1 MKKRS
6 AVRSESVRRP
16 STAAAGM
23 TSVVAAALV
32 AAAHAA
38 NAAQDS
44 APAAAVPPAPSA
56 TTPAPQAQS
65 PRIRFNFKGQTYDQ
79 ILDYFSRVTGYP
91 VVRETEVP
99 KGTVDYIYPKDYSL
113 DEALQTLNVLLQTQS
128 CMLRVEGGRL
138 FLQKLDDMKREN
150 VPTFIGTIP
159 AQVTDDT
166 IVTVVLP
173 LLNAQAKPV
182 AEQLKNLIASYGSV
196 TALEQQNAVLV
207 VETAA
212 QVRRLQS
219 IIDELDRQDVENV
232 IEFIPI
238 QHAKAT
244 VLMGSLQALMGERVV
259 EYVLNPADGK
269 RTKVE
274 ENRVAGL
281 VVAADDR
288 TNAIVARGS
297 RAKIDQ
303 LKQSIE
309 LLDVPVAEGAAPTA
323 SGGRG
328 MKTFQVAKVKA
339 PLAKERLEQLFAAY
353 PADKKPTIVALPEA
367 ERVTIVGDLG
377 AIDDAERFI
386 LEMEGFDPASIKRG
400 STVRER
406 LRGDRALAALELQ
419 SASPDAI
426 LAAAKSLL
434 SKRQQDEI
442 SLVAGPDGRTVLVA
456 GDSTDIAGIRAIIET
471 LDRPANVERQVRLMR
486 VASTDPEAVIT
497 RTRELYEQQTPAADP
512 TRSLR
517 IELDAASRELVLIGS
532 AQSIGRFTEL
542 LTQVDGARSIERET
556 RQLPMTNALPSSIA
570 PQLRELAKT
579 VLDPRD
585 GTAFTPPSVEPLDAL
600 KSILVSGT
608 PSAVAQ
614 VQSLAAGLDRPSR
627 DAFAFRA
634 IAISGMDAQKL
645 VERTTAIYA
654 QLAKGGDEEIAAP
667 TVEIDGASGS
677 LLVSGRRE
685 AVALFETALAQA
697 RQLMPPPRTG
707 KIVPMRAALAA
718 DVAAKLEPLLAS
730 AVMVDPARTV
740 PPAEIKVIEPTN
752 SLFMVG
758 ESAQLAMIESF
769 VRDLDVAAPDALPPL
784 RLLQL
789 RGGDAAQV
797 AAMLTQRFD
806 TRAPEIRRA
815 KPVRVEADST
825 TNTLVV
831 TAHAEIFDEIRT
843 LIEDM
848 NRAGETGMA
857 PTRETFVVA
866 LKSAKAQELAT
877 ALDRLYPP
885 PPVPLDARG
894 RPLPH
899 LQKQKE
905 VFVAA
910 DSVTNSLIVEAPKE
924 RRASFEELV
933 NTLDRTPLPP
943 QAELR
948 TYRVEKGDIE
958 RISQSLRD
966 LAARGMLSKP
976 GVDGGKPVEV
986 LIQTE
991 PMSRT
996 LIIAGDT
1003 TTFEKTEQLLKQLQA
1018 VRVKR
1023 GVRVIDTQGANPAEL
1038 LAKALKLAGL
1048 DDSVAASAVSA
1059 AASAPSVAPAQ
1070 VSTPSSTDPA
1080 VNAATTADA
1089 TPPST
1094 EPVPAATVVVAE
1106 AVLETEIDSTNGTI
1120 IASGEEEPL
1129 ARFSDA
1135 CTQLLVA
1142 MSPGADV
1149 RIIPLSHAKAADAKA
1164 SIEGLAASRLG
1175 QAAGFAREPA
1185 IEVLDKTN
1193 ALMVAADSR
1202 QHELLA
1208 VLVKNLDVPSGATP
1222 PMRILQLRTA
1232 DASTLATA
1240 LTAQYAARSLDEKAA
1255 KPVSITAEPQTN
1267 ALIVAAHPD
1276 LLPEIQVIIEDLNG
1290 ATRQTATDREIR
1302 IFSLKVARAA
1312 ELAKTIDEMYPAP
1325 PVPVDP
1331 RGRARPELT
1340 PPREVVV
1347 RSDAQ
1352 TNSLIVDAPIARMP
1366 GFEKL
1371 VEQLDRAQAMP
1382 EAEIRTWRLSDAN
1395 LEAIAKTIRDLATG
1409 GQLGT
1414 DGSTTVVSVE
1424 PVSKTLVVS
1433 GPPSVFLKVE
1443 QVVRGVEGAAQPAT
1457 TLRVFKLKVA
1467 KAEALAPIVRS
1478 ALEGRLAQIEP
1489 TLSVKSARVLD
1500 VAADKRSNALIVS
1513 APDALIPVVEA
1524 LVLQLDEGS
1533 ASVGDPVVR
1542 VRPLMYADAT
1552 QVAVSLTQALSSAM
1566 NPLTHEPLAV
1576 KVIAAAG
1583 TNALLLV
1590 GPASDLEET
1599 EKLITPLDER
1609 PTLDSVDAKTF
1620 PLAHTDS
1627 TRIAPL
1633 VQRLLADQQ
1642 DTDPRIVLER
1652 MRRNR
1657 GQLDST
1663 PPVRV
1668 EADART
1674 NSLIVSGAARIM
1686 SVAEGLIKQ
1695 LDREGDDAT
1704 RTWAVFTPT
1713 KATAATLVDEARKI
1727 LESTNGSGLAR
1738 VELSALPQS
1747 GTIVIVGTAE
1757 GSTRARELL
1766 TELDAKA
1773 FGTPDV
1779 DFRVV
1784 QLKHTSPDVVVAAL
1798 NAVLLDR
1805 SRWPAH
1811 LLAAAKA
1818 GAPVMEPK
1826 VVADPLNARVIVTAP
1841 TELMALATEVIEQ
1854 LDVPRTGD
1862 TPIEIRVYPLSQAS
1876 ATDVSKAV
1884 EQALSARAAAEPNRR
1899 RASVSAEPTS
1909 NSLVVAADPAQLDEV
1924 DAVIRAIDVRG
1935 PRDAARVRT
1944 VFLKQ
1949 ARAAQLAP
1957 LVEQLLAGEERR
1969 TERLRPSGA
1978 LPSADPPL
1986 RVIAD
1991 ERLNA
1996 VVISAMPS
2004 ALDAAEEML
2013 KQLDSEHNRET
2024 DRTVRVL
2031 TLKNAEVDEVAKS
2044 LVDLFETDDGTETP
2058 PVIRVNASSNSLL
2071 VRATEKQYAMIESIV
2086 SKLDG
2091 ASIATTRTM
2100 RSVALDP
2107 TKGDA
2112 EEMARLLRRLM
2123 ESNEGEVEVISVEE
2137 LLKRYDS
2144 DKKPAAGS
2152 QGRSGEGRSG
2162 EPSPASGLL
2171 WPPRL
2176 PARMAFV
2183 SSVFAQNATPPAA
2196 ETAAQDADKAATQG
2210 VTVAV
2215 DKKSNSLLLLG
2226 SPREIERALKLV
2238 EQASKSLPGEGSK
2251 IRAIRL
2257 SASSDP
2263 TAIASVVV
2271 GALARMTPAG
2281 GVAGD
2286 LAKRVAVVPDP
2297 DTRSLLVVSS
2307 DRDFEAVGQL
2317 VATLARG
2324 QQAEAVVV
2332 KSCVLRSAGAERVA
2346 EALRAIT
2353 AQTGGAKLRALA
2365 VTLANEGGDGAQG
2378 EITFDP
2384 SKLRVV
2390 VERGANAITVVGS
2403 PEAVAFADR
2412 FIAFA
2417 DREERSVAPEI
2428 RILPLK
2434 YAKASELARSLQ
2446 AIYSARGR
2454 SLSQQGL
2461 VVSVPEFT
2469 ADDRTNT
2476 LMIAGAAESA
2486 PEIERIV
2493 ARLDE
2498 PTVTGKSP
2506 LETISLSHAR
2516 PSSVVTTIQTLVID
2530 LDPERKEQTQI
2541 VADDAAGVMLVRAQ
2555 PEVLDEIRSLVK
2567 EIDRSAMRQHAI
2579 RPIKLER
2586 ADAMRVAT
2594 ALQRLFDDRARLGS
2608 GARNNGGQ
2616 RSVSIVGD
2624 TRSSTLFV
2632 AADEEAFTEIAELAK
2647 GFDAP
2652 DAAKAYDFKVLTLK
2666 HGRAGDLARTVENL
2680 VFEMGGGG
2688 DTEDIVSVRADER
2701 RNVLIVT
2708 GRGDRFALVTEIVET
2723 LDAPAA
2729 EGEVRTVKTY
2739 DAKFGDLEQV
2749 ALLVRDT
2756 LGERP
2761 QRPWETQAV
2770 TSGSRVIAV
2779 PRARHLVVRATAA
2792 QHAEINTLIDSL
2804 ATTLVNEGRVTAI
2817 VPVEF
2822 APPAELAATL
2832 KQFLDDRAAGAA
2844 GAQSAVT
2851 IVPSASGGALLVA
2864 GSTEEVGTVRDLVSR
2879 LDSPQAGGERTSDI
2893 VVLKKG
2899 QATDIARMVS
2909 EQFRGRGGA
2918 ASATSGVNITP
2929 DVRTNSILVSA
2940 PNATFEQVRALIER
2954 LDAPAS
2960 AEETIIRTFPLKSAK
2975 AEEAVRVLTQAL
2987 QLDPKGRTQGV
2998 AVKIDESS
3006 PAVQV
3011 NARVVADKRS
3021 NAIIVTASAESLPVI
3036 EKLLSQLEETP
3047 VKSSIEFRIID
3058 LNHAI
3063 ASDVAATLDRLVSQ
3077 EKPTA
3082 DAPEP
3087 PRIEADSA
3095 ENRLIVAAAPEQ
3107 FETILEVVKAVD
3119 VPSTRARKTEI
3130 VPLTHAKA
3138 RGVEEALGY
3147 FYGRF
3152 AIDAESPAK
3161 QSVRIVGDEAT
3172 NSLVISAEESEWPA
3186 IRELVVKLDSEQYD
3200 GSRQLRVVG
3209 LKHADAKSV
3218 ANAINEAFRVQQ
3230 QQQPQQ
3236 NPQGK
3241 PNEGQPT
3248 QAVVAQQKPEEIV
3261 SASADEYSNNLV
3273 IAASPA
3279 NMRKIES
3286 IVAQLDQPDFSQ
3298 LPPPRLITVRYG
3310 NPEQLAR
3317 SIERVYG
3324 PSRESGRDRGLRIV
3338 GDATSNAL
3346 IIRASDEDF
3355 AQISAIAEA
3364 LQQQATEQGLQVHLL
3379 KLTNAPASRV
3389 AAAIRDAFQQRAR
3402 QAGLSLS
3409 IQIDTTANGLVVAT
3423 TGPIFEEIKALVEQM
3438 DAMAPDSTKGIFI
3451 IDLVNTSPESAK
3463 KIIEEIGLDKPQ
3475 PLDSV
3480 SKVISEPLKVSV
3492 ASGRSALVIVANPAD
3507 RDTIVSLLK
3516 SIDTDPPM
3524 ADAEVRIVRM
3534 KNAAAVSIATTL
3546 NAMITQSAAPAA
3558 GGANKPSELAR
3569 ALQEQVRRLRIQ
3581 PDGAT
3586 AAIALDLQKPV
3597 KVLADA
3603 MSNSL
3608 ILASTP
3614 DNVRA
3619 LEEAAKLFDTLPVT
3633 DAAIVRVFPLEN
3645 IQATQFARIVRELF
3659 AQGKQIGVLQGTQV
3673 KARAGGATGEALA
3686 QDLAMSVDDRTNTVV
3701 VAGKEESVALV
3712 EVLRERLDSQVAV
3725 GWIEPRIVKL
3735 QYADARDVAATLKA
3749 VLVDGSTKLPESGP
3763 LQKQVGRI
3771 RVARAAADGA
3781 AAVAVESDMFVPFTQ
3796 LVIQPDSTTNSLL
3809 LVGSTQNLEVVLELL
3824 KQLDTEAAAPGALVR
3839 IYPLENASASRI
3851 GPLLVQLF
3859 DQQFAAKAIRAEDR
3873 VRVVPD
3879 ERLNS
3884 IVVSTSGRSFAVLE
3898 ELLKS
3903 LDQRVSPD
3911 IREIRTMDLVNASAP
3926 RLAAILQKMMD
3937 ARVDRL
3943 KKASPETADLE
3954 RATIASDE
3962 RTNQLLIA
3970 AGADAFDV
3978 IRALVAD
3985 LDTPELLEESGVD
3998 VVAVKKANLDRL
4010 SISIGQILDRR
4021 YAELTP
4027 EIAKKVKPLVIADPR
4042 TSSLL
4047 VAGGP
4052 EDVAIVRQ
4060 IVAKLDEIPSNPA
4073 IGVHVLALAAARA
4086 ESIAPRIQQLMRERA
4101 TSLGVSQTPSDAV
4114 SVVPDVASNSLIV
4127 AASEENLEVVKG
4139 LVDLLA
4145 KAAQEQLAGR
4155 PFEVIVLKKT
4165 TASEMVRM
4173 LDEMYVAE
4181 ENRRRGANSVQV
4193 NADARL
4199 NAIIASGPEAD
4210 ITAIQRLVAELDGA
4224 KPQSVV
4230 EIKYI
4235 TLHGA
4240 NVQETVGLIQSVLSG
4255 NSLAGRGGQQATI
4268 VKYLKQLDGTEA
4280 AGTEPGEIEMEI
4292 SAATRQSI
4300 SLTPDIRTNTV
4311 IVRAPKDSME
4321 LIERMIRDLDDSTSG
4336 SQNIRIFR
4344 LVNADADAM
4353 ARILKELFNLRQ
4365 AGNLYVLKPRED
4377 ADPAALNSADPA
4389 ITAAASAGAS
4399 TIGSDLTLVPD
4410 DRQQLSITVDDRT
4423 NSLLVSGTPNYLE
4436 LVETVVK
4443 ELDLLEANQRDTEV
4457 YKLKNA
4463 TATEVAR
4470 VVNEFVSE
4478 DQRKILETLSTD
4490 ELPSA
4495 SKLLEREVTV
4505 VGDQKS
4511 NTVLV
4516 NASPRYLE
4524 KVRAIIDE
4532 LDVDPPQ
4539 VLIQVLLAEVS
4550 LDTTDSIGPELGRAR
4565 FGDVTAV
4572 TGMGNLPGIGGR
4584 TGNQLLGSLFTNSG
4598 TPNVAIGSED
4608 FELLINALASQSRV
4622 QVLSNPS
4629 VMVENNSKGFIQVGE
4644 TVRLPDSVSFS
4655 AAGQQSSVTAEDIG
4669 ILLNVTPSINPEGFV
4684 RMQIEPEISRLSL
4697 QTTQISEN
4705 FNSPVVTRR
4714 RATTTVTVKDGQ
4726 TVVIGGLISDRFER
4740 VDKKIPFLGDIPL
4753 VGALFRQFK
4762 ENSSKTEL
4770 LIVLTPH
4777 VIRSPGAGGDGGAA
4791 LSSEAVK
4798 KLTLPAELLEQIRK
4812 GELQGMS
4819 VKTSSDGS
4827 VQAPIG
4833 APSEGD
4839 AVDAPVA
4846 EKTAE
4851 KTAEPAAEPTKKSE
4865 LNPSA
4870 PATQPTTQPIT
4881 QPTSEPAPAPAR
4893 SR

>member
-1 MKKRS
+1 MKKRPAAHSETATRRSS
-6 AVRSESVRRP
+6 AS
-16 STAAAGM
+16 AALVP
-23 TSVVAAALV
+23 VVAAALV
-32 AAAHAA
+32 VTA

-44 APAAAVPPAPSA
+44 APAVAVPPSVPVIA
-56 TTPAPQAQS
+56 TTQSTQS

-91 VVRETEVP
+91 VVREVEAP

-113 DEALQTLNVLLQTQS
+113 DEALQTLNVLLQTQN
-128 CMLRVEGGRL
+128 CMLRVESGRM

-173 LLNAQAKPV
+173 LLNAQSKGV
-182 AEQLKNLIASYGSV
+182 AEQLKNLVASYGSV
-196 TALEQQNAVLV
+196 TALEQQNAILV

-212 QVRRLQS
+212 QVRRLQR
-219 IIDELDRQDVENV
+219 IIDELDRSDVENV

-238 QHAKAT
+238 MHAKAPE
-244 VLMGSLQALMGERVV
+244 LMKSLQALMGERVI
-259 EYVLNPADGK
+259 EYVVNPADGK
-269 RTKVE
+269 KTKIE

-288 TNAIVARGS
+288 TNSIVARGS

-303 LKQSIE
+303 LKQTIE
-309 LLDVPVAEGAAPTA
+309 LLDVPVVGGAAPTA

-339 PLAKERLEQLFAAY
+339 PIAKERLEQLFAAY
-353 PADKKPTIVALPEA
+353 PPDKKPTIVALPEA

-386 LEMEGFDPASIKRG
+386 LEMEGFDPAKMPRG

-406 LRGDRALAALELQ
+406 LRGDRAIAALELQ

-442 SLVAGPDGRTVLVA
+442 SLVAGPDGRTILVA
-456 GDSTDIAGIRAIIET
+456 GDSTDIAGIRAVIET

-486 VASTDPEAVIT
+486 VTSADPEATIT

-532 AQSIGRFTEL
+532 SQSISRFTEL
-542 LTQVDGARSIERET
+542 LTQVDGSRSIERET
-556 RQLPMTNALPSSIA
+556 RQLPMMNVVPSSVA
-570 PQLRELAKT
+570 TQLRDLAKT

-585 GTAFTPPSVEPLDAL
+585 GTAFTPPTVEPLDAM

-608 PSAVAQ
+608 PAAVAQ
-614 VQSLAAGLDRPSR
+614 VQSLAAGLDRPAR

-634 IAISGMDAQKL
+634 IAVTGMDAQKL
-645 VERTTAIYA
+645 VERTNLIFV
-654 QLAKGGDEEIAAP
+654 QLAKGGDADLAAP
-667 TVEIDGASGS
+667 LVEIDGASGS

-685 AVALFETALAQA
+685 AVAMFESALAQA
-697 RQLMPPPRTG
+697 RQLMPPPRTA
-707 KIVPMRAALAA
+707 KIVPMRAALASE
-718 DVAAKLEPLLAS
+718 VAAKLAPLLAS
-730 AVMVDPARTV
+730 AVLVDPARTV
-740 PPAEIKVIEPTN
+740 PSAEITVIEPTN
-752 SLFMVG
+752 ALYIVG
-758 ESAQLAMIESF
+758 EAAQLAMIESF

-797 AAMLTQRFD
+797 AAMLSQRFD
-806 TRAPEIRRA
+806 TRAPEVRRA

-831 TAHAEIFDEIRT
+831 TAHAEVFEEIRT
-843 LIEDM
+843 LIDDM
-848 NRAGETGMA
+848 NRAGDNGSA

-866 LKSAKAQELAT
+866 LKSAKAQDLAT

-894 RPLPH
+894 RALPH

-910 DSVTNSLIVEAPKE
+910 DVTTNSLIVEAPAE

-986 LIQTE
+986 LIQAE

-1003 TTFEKTEQLLKQLQA
+1003 TTFDKTEQLLKQLQA
-1018 VRVKR
+1018 VKVKR
-1023 GVRVIDTQGANPAEL
+1023 AVRVIDTQGADPVAL

-1048 DDSVAASAVSA
+1048 D
-1059 AASAPSVAPAQ
+1059 APVVTTDAPA
-1070 VSTPSSTDPA
+1070 TTPA
-1080 VNAATTADA
+1080 VVEVGTDAPAVATRVE
-1089 TPPST
+1089 S
-1094 EPVPAATVVVAE
+1094 VPAVTIASSE
-1106 AVLETEIDSTNGTI
+1106 PLIDTEIDSTNGTI

-1129 ARFSDA
+1129 ARFADA
-1135 CTQLLVA
+1135 CTQLLSV

-1149 RIIPLSHAKAADAKA
+1149 RVIPLAHAKAADAKA

-1193 ALMVAADSR
+1193 SLLVAADPR

-1232 DASTLATA
+1232 DASTLAAA
-1240 LTAQYAARSLDEKAA
+1240 LTAQYAARSPEEKSA
-1255 KPVSITAEPQTN
+1255 KPVTITAEPQTN
-1267 ALIVAAHPD
+1267 ALIVAVHPD

-1290 ATRQTATDREIR
+1290 STRQSATDREIR

-1331 RGRARPELT
+1331 RGRLRPELT

-1352 TNSLIVDAPIARMP
+1352 TNSLIVDAPVARMA
-1366 GFEKL
+1366 GFDKL
-1371 VEQLDRAQAMP
+1371 VEQLDRAQATP

-1395 LEAIAKTIRDLATG
+1395 LDSIAKTIRELATA

-1414 DGSTTVVSVE
+1414 EGSTTVVSVE

-1467 KAEALAPIVRS
+1467 KADILAPLIRS
-1478 ALEGRLAQIEP
+1478 SLEGRLAQIEP
-1489 TLSVKSARVLD
+1489 TLAGKSTRVLD
-1500 VAADKRSNALIVS
+1500 VAADRRSNSLIVS
-1513 APDALIPVVEA
+1513 APDALIPVVEE
-1524 LVLQLDEGS
+1524 LVKQLDDGN
-1533 ASVGDPVVR
+1533 ASVGDPIVR
-1542 VRPLMYADAT
+1542 VRPLMYADAA
-1552 QVAVSLTQALSSAM
+1552 QVADSLTQALASAM
-1566 NPLTHEPLAV
+1566 NPTTHEPLAV

-1583 TNALLLV
+1583 SNALLLV
-1590 GPASDLEET
+1590 GPATDLLEA

-1620 PLAHTDS
+1620 QLTHTDC

-1642 DTDPRIVLER
+1642 ETDPRIVLER

-1668 EADART
+1668 EADSRT

-1695 LDREGDDAT
+1695 LDREGDDAA

-1713 KATAATLVDEARKI
+1713 KSSAVTLVEEARKI
-1727 LESTNGSGLAR
+1727 LEATSGSGLTR
-1738 VELSALPQS
+1738 VELSALTGS
-1747 GTIVIVGTAE
+1747 GTIVVVGTAE
-1757 GSTRARELL
+1757 GSARARALL
-1766 TELDAKA
+1766 TELDTKA

-1779 DFRVV
+1779 EFRVV
-1784 QLKHTSPDVVVAAL
+1784 QLKHVAPDVVVAAL

-1805 SRWPAH
+1805 SRWPAQ

-1818 GAPVMEPK
+1818 GAPVVEPK
-1826 VVADPLNARVIVTAP
+1826 VVADSLNARVIVTAP
-1841 TELMALATEVIEQ
+1841 TELMALATEVIAQ
-1854 LDVPRTGD
+1854 LDKPREGD
-1862 TPIEIRVYPLSQAS
+1862 TPTEIRVYPLSQAN
-1876 ATDVSKAV
+1876 AVDVAKAV
-1884 EQALSARAAAEPNRR
+1884 EQALTARAAAQPTRR
-1899 RASVSAEPTS
+1899 RASISAEPTS
-1909 NSLVVAADPAQLDEV
+1909 NAIVVAADPAQLDEV

-1944 VFLKQ
+1944 VFLKH

-1957 LVEQLLAGEERR
+1957 LVEQLLAGEEKRAD
-1969 TERLRPSGA
+1969 RLRPSA
-1978 LPSADPPL
+1978 AVPSTDPPL

-2013 KQLDSEHNRET
+2013 QQLDSEQNRDT

-2031 TLKNAEVDEVAKS
+2031 TLKNAEVDEIAKS

-2058 PVIRVNASSNSLL
+2058 PVIRVNAASNSLL

-2091 ASIATTRTM
+2091 ASIASTRTL
-2100 RSVALDP
+2100 RSVPLDP

-2123 ESNEGEVEVISVEE
+2123 ESADGEVEVISVEE
-2137 LLKRYDS
+2137 LLKRYDTE
-2144 DKKPAAGS
+2144 KKPATGS
-2152 QGRSGEGRSG
+2152 QGRAD
-2162 EPSPASGLL
+2162 PASFIIESSDNSPPL
-2171 WPPRL
+2171 WPPQL
-2176 PARMAFV
+2176 PARFAFLTHA
-2183 SSVFAQNATPPAA
+2183 FAQNATAPAVQTAA
-2196 ETAAQDADKAATQG
+2196 ETAADAAAAQG

-2238 EQASKSLPGEGSK
+2238 EQASKSLPGAGSK
-2251 IRAIRL
+2251 IRSIKL

-2286 LAKRVAVVPDP
+2286 LAKRVAIVPDP

-2332 KSCVLRSAGAERVA
+2332 KSYLLRSAGAERVS
-2346 EALRAIT
+2346 EALRAVVT
-2353 AQTGGAKLRALA
+2353 QTGGAKLRALA
-2365 VTLANEGGDGAQG
+2365 VTLAGDGADAGG

-2390 VERGANAITVVGS
+2390 AEQGANAITVVGS

-2417 DREERSVAPEI
+2417 DREERTTTPEI

-2469 ADDRTNT
+2469 ADERTNT
-2476 LMIAGAAESA
+2476 LVIAGSTESA

-2498 PTVTGKSP
+2498 PTITGKAP
-2506 LETISLSHAR
+2506 LETITLAHAR
-2516 PSSVVTTIQTLVID
+2516 PSNVMATIQSLVID
-2530 LDPERKEQTQI
+2530 IDIERKEQTQI
-2541 VADDAAGVMLVRAQ
+2541 VADDAAGVMLVRAE
-2555 PEVLDEIRSLVK
+2555 PAVLQEIRDIVK

-2579 RPIKLER
+2579 RQLKLER
-2586 ADAMRVAT
+2586 ADALRVAT
-2594 ALQRLFDDRARLGS
+2594 ALQKLFDDRAQLGA
-2608 GARNNGGQ
+2608 GGRNRGGV

-2624 TRSSTLFV
+2624 ARSSTLFI
-2632 AADEEAFTEIAELAK
+2632 AADGEAFAEITELAK

-2666 HGRAGDLARTVENL
+2666 HGRAGDLARTVEAL
-2680 VFEMGGGG
+2680 VSEMGGGG
-2688 DTEDIVSVRADER
+2688 NAEDVVSVRADER
-2701 RNVLIVT
+2701 RNVLVVT
-2708 GRGDRFALVTEIVET
+2708 GRGDRFALVSEIVET
-2723 LDAPAA
+2723 LDAPAT

-2739 DAKFGDLEQV
+2739 DANFGDLDQV
-2749 ALLVRDT
+2749 AMLVRDT

-2770 TSGSRVIAV
+2770 TTGSRVIAI
-2779 PRARHLVVRATAA
+2779 PRARQLLVRATVK
-2792 QHAEINTLIDSL
+2792 QHAEIQALVASL
-2804 ATTLVNEGRVTAI
+2804 ATTLVTEGRETAI

-2851 IVPSASGGALLVA
+2851 IVASASGGALLVA
-2864 GSTEEVGTVRDLVSR
+2864 GTSEEVSMVRDLVSR

-2893 VVLKKG
+2893 IVLKKG
-2899 QATDIARMVS
+2899 QATEIARMVS
-2909 EQFRGRGGA
+2909 EQFRGRGNA
-2918 ASATSGVNITP
+2918 AGNAAGVNITS

-2940 PNATFEQVRALIER
+2940 PNSTFEQVRALIER

-2975 AEEAVRVLTQAL
+2975 AEEAVRVLTEAL
-2987 QLDPKGRTQGV
+2987 QLDTKGRTQGV
-2998 AVKIDESS
+2998 AVKLDDSS

-3011 NARVVADKRS
+3011 NARIVADKRS
-3021 NAIIVTASAESLPVI
+3021 NAIVVTASAESLPVI
-3036 EKLLSQLEETP
+3036 EKLLSQLEESP
-3047 VKSSIEFRIID
+3047 AKASVEFRIID
-3058 LNHAI
+3058 LQHAI
-3063 ASDVAATLDRLVSQ
+3063 ATDVAATLERLVSQ
-3077 EKPTA
+3077 AKPTV

-3107 FETILEVVKAVD
+3107 FATILEVVKAVD
-3119 VPSTRARKTEI
+3119 VASARARTTEI
-3130 VPLTHAKA
+3130 VPLMHAKA
-3138 RGVEEALGY
+3138 RGVQEALGY

-3186 IRELVVKLDSEQYD
+3186 IRELVIKLDSEQYD

-3218 ANAINEAFRVQQ
+3218 ANAINEAFRM
-3230 QQQPQQ
+3230 QQPAQVQ
-3236 NPQGK
+3236 GQPNPQGK
-3241 PNEGQPT
+3241 PAEGQQPP
-3248 QAVVAQQKPEEIV
+3248 QVIAQQKPEEMV

-3286 IVAQLDQPDFSQ
+3286 IVTQLDQPDFSQ
-3298 LPPPRLITVRYG
+3298 LPPPRLIPVRYG

-3324 PSRESGRDRGLRIV
+3324 PGRDAGRDRGLRIV

-3346 IIRASDEDF
+3346 IVRASEEDY
-3355 AQISAIAEA
+3355 AHISAIAEA

-3379 KLTNAPASRV
+3379 KLQNAPASRV
-3389 AAAIRDAFQQRAR
+3389 ASAIRDAFAQRAR

-3409 IQIDTTANGLVVAT
+3409 IQIDTTANGLVIAS
-3423 TGPIFEEIKALVEQM
+3423 TGPIFNEIKALVEQM

-3451 IDLVNTSPESAK
+3451 IDLVNTSPEAAK
-3463 KIIEEIGLDKPQ
+3463 KIIEEIGLDKAQ
-3475 PLDSV
+3475 PIDSV

-3524 ADAEVRIVRM
+3524 ADADVRVVRM
-3534 KNAAAVSIATTL
+3534 KNAAAVNIAATL
-3546 NAMITQSAAPAA
+3546 NAMLAQSAPPAA
-3558 GGANKPSELAR
+3558 GGAAKPNELAR

-3581 PDGAT
+3581 PDGT
-3586 AAIALDLQKPV
+3586 GPAIALDLQKPV

-3603 MSNSL
+3603 MSNTL
-3608 ILASTP
+3608 IISSTAE
-3614 DNVRA
+3614 NVRA

-3633 DAAIVRVFPLEN
+3633 DAAIIRVFPLEN

-3659 AQGKQIGVLQGTQV
+3659 AQGKSIGVLQGTQV
-3673 KARAGGATGEALA
+3673 KAQAGGTTGEALA

-3735 QYADARDVAATLKA
+3735 QYADARDLAETLKA

-3771 RVARAAADGA
+3771 RVARAATDGTA
-3781 AAVAVESDMFVPFTQ
+3781 GDVAIESDMFVPLTQ
-3796 LVIQPDSTTNSLL
+3796 LIIRPDATTNSLV
-3809 LVGSTQNLEVVLELL
+3809 LVGSTQNLEVVIELL

-3859 DQQFAAKAIRAEDR
+3859 EQQFAAKTIRAEDR

-3884 IVVSTSGRSFAVLE
+3884 LVVSTSGRSFAVLE

-3903 LDQRVSPD
+3903 LDQKVSPD
-3911 IREIRTMDLVNASAP
+3911 IREIRTLELKHASAP

-3954 RATIASDE
+3954 RATIAADE

-3978 IRALVAD
+3978 IRSLIID
-3985 LDTPELLEESGVD
+3985 LDTTELLEESGVE
-3998 VVAVKKANLDRL
+3998 VVAVKKMNLDRL

-4052 EDVAIVRQ
+4052 EDIAIVRQ

-4073 IGVHVLALAAARA
+4073 VGVHVLALAAARA
-4086 ESIAPRIQQLMRERA
+4086 ESIAPRIQQLMRDRA
-4101 TSLGVSQTPSDAV
+4101 TSLGMAQTPSDAV
-4114 SVVPDVASNSLIV
+4114 SIVPDVASNALIV

-4165 TASEMVRM
+4165 TASEMVR
-4173 LDEMYVAE
+4173 LLNEMYVAE

-4193 NADARL
+4193 SADARL

-4210 ITAIQRLVAELDGA
+4210 ISAIQRLVAELDGA

-4235 TLHGA
+4235 TLQGA

-4268 VKYLKQLDGTEA
+4268 VKYLKQLDGTEVDGA
-4280 AGTEPGEIEMEI
+4280 SAGEIEMEI

-4311 IVRAPKDSME
+4311 IVRAPKESME
-4321 LIERMIRDLDDSTSG
+4321 LIERMIRDLDNSTSG
-4336 SQNIRIFR
+4336 SQNIRIFK

-4377 ADPAALNSADPA
+4377 SDPAALNSAENL
-4389 ITAAASAGAS
+4389 AAAAAATGAGAS

-4423 NSLLVSGTPNYLE
+4423 NSLLVSGTPNYLD

-4443 ELDLLEANQRDTEV
+4443 ELDLQEANQRDTYV

-4478 DQRKILETLSTD
+4478 DQRKILETLSAD
-4490 ELPSA
+4490 ELPSS

-4524 KVRAIIDE
+4524 KVRSIIDE
-4532 LDVDPPQ
+4532 LDIDPPQ

-4550 LDTTDSIGPELGRAR
+4550 LDTSDSIGPEFGIAK
-4565 FGDVTAV
+4565 FGDFKAV
-4572 TGMGNLPGIGGR
+4572 AGMGGVPGIGGR

-4629 VMVENNSKGFIQVGE
+4629 VMVENNSEGFIQVGE

-4669 ILLNVTPSINPEGFV
+4669 ILLRVTPSINPDGFV
-4684 RMQIEPEISRLSL
+4684 RMEIEPEISRLSL

-4740 VDKKIPFLGDIPL
+4740 IDKKIPLLGDIPVL
-4753 VGALFRQFK
+4753 GALFRQFR

-4777 VIRSPGAGGDGGAA
+4777 VVRSPSSGGDGGAA
-4791 LSSEAVK
+4791 LTSEAVK
-4798 KLTLPAELLEQIRK
+4798 KLTLPPELIEQIRK
-4812 GELQGMS
+4812 GELEGMS

-4827 VQAPIG
+4827 VEAPIG
-4833 APSEGD
+4833 APSEPA
-4839 AVDAPVA
+4839 AVDAPVSA
-4846 EKTAE
+4846 PVNT
-4851 KTAEPAAEPTKKSE
+4851 TPVTKHE
-4865 LNPSA
+4865 LNPPATANA
-4870 PATQPTTQPIT
+4870 PAKPG
-4881 QPTSEPAPAPAR
+4881 S
-4893 SR
+4893 SL